1 MPRNAETQHLAS
13 GSVVS
18 AVGRIQVA
26 PNGHYELH
34 AEEVQSL
41 GNSMQSIIY
50 EIHTQLINSTAEGHL
65 KDGYPFSPKQKHAPE
80 YVREHLHLRSRI
92 DYIAAQM
99 RVRHRAQKALHDYMD
114 ELNFVQIDTPI
125 LTANDCEGAGEV
137 SVCLFSFKSR

>member
-1 MPRNAETQHLAS
+1 M
-13 GSVVS
+13 
-18 AVGRIQVA
+18 
-26 PNGHYELH
+26 
-34 AEEVQSL
+34 
-41 GNSMQSIIY
+41 
-50 EIHTQLINSTAEGHL
+50 

-99 RVRHRAQKALHDYMD
+99 RVRHRAQKVIHDYMD

-137 SVCLFSFKSR
+137 SLQMLVIKTPLVSTFSISGFSSATGFGTVAQADVTAQCARGTKLF